1 MEVRQRVIKARTKSK
16 NTPKLFDLLN
26 RASKESVPSGVK
38 QRVTTR
44 RLRSDGKAK
53 GVAIRKK

>member
-1 MEVRQRVIKARTKSK
+1 MEARQRVIKARTKSQ

-26 RASKESVPSGVK
+26 RLSNESTPSGVK

-44 RLRSDGKAK
+44 RLRSNGKAK